1 MFWLVIKKVKL
12 IASAFV
18 LSLPFPVD
26 DDDGGGDKSASVC
39 SQMHRNS
46 FPRKGLTEQQK
57 EGIDV
62 VRKLMHTL
70 DEEGGL
76 EEIYTFR

>member
-1 MFWLVIKKVKL
+1 MDV
-12 IASAFV
+12 
-18 LSLPFPVD
+18 
-26 DDDGGGDKSASVC
+26 DGGGDTSASGC

-46 FPRKGLTEQQK
+46 FPRKGLSEQQK
-57 EGIDV
+57 EGINV

-70 DEEGGL
+70 DEGGGL

>member
-1 MFWLVIKKVKL
+1 
-12 IASAFV
+12 
-18 LSLPFPVD
+18 
-26 DDDGGGDKSASVC
+26 
-39 SQMHRNS
+39 MHRNT

-57 EGIDV
+57 QGIDV
-62 VRKLMHTL
+62 VRKLMYTL

>member
-1 MFWLVIKKVKL
+1 MDV
-12 IASAFV
+12 
-18 LSLPFPVD
+18 
-26 DDDGGGDKSASVC
+26 DDGGGDTSASVR
-39 SQMHRNS
+39 SHIHRNP

-62 VRKLMHTL
+62 VRKLMLTL

>member
-1 MFWLVIKKVKL
+1 MD
-12 IASAFV
+12 
-18 LSLPFPVD
+18 VD
-26 DDDGGGDKSASVC
+26 DGDGDKSASAH
-39 SQMHRNS
+39 SHMPRNS
-46 FPRKGLTEQQK
+46 FAKKGLTAQQK

-62 VRKLMHTL
+62 VRKLMHNL

>member
-1 MFWLVIKKVKL
+1 MG
-12 IASAFV
+12 
-18 LSLPFPVD
+18 VD
-26 DDDGGGDKSASVC
+26 DGSGDTSASVDAH
-39 SQMHRNS
+39 MHRNS

-57 EGIDV
+57 QGIDV
-62 VRKLMHTL
+62 VRKLMYTL